1 VHAGGGNSKHKNSL
15 ENTVCHTSF
24 NTQMHFPYNC
34 LGVSEAFPDVSLASD
49 ATATESELS
58 ALYQS
63 IMESLEDAGRRIA
76 GIYIHESVVVKTLKT
91 AFSFNK

>member
-1 VHAGGGNSKHKNSL
+1 MHKNSL
-15 ENTVCHTSF
+15 DNTVCHTSF

-49 ATATESELS
+49 ATATKSELS

-63 IMESLEDAGRRIA
+63 IMESPIEDTGRRIA
-76 GIYIHESVVVKTLKT
+76 GIYIHESVVVKTFKT